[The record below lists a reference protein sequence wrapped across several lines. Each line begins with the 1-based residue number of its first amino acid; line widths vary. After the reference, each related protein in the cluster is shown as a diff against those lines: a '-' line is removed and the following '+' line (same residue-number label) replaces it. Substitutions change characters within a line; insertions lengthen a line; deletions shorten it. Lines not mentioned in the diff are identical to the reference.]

1 MTVHELSQLV
11 LDWIWARPK
20 PLHFQAKHVEQAQ
33 PVILRL
39 LTNKNLKLNP
49 DMCKEVAEEEARK
62 EYSDFYGVEVK
73 VESGGVV

>member
-1 MTVHELSQLV
+1 
-11 LDWIWARPK
+11 
-20 PLHFQAKHVEQAQ
+20 VEQAQ

-49 DMCKEVAEEEARK
+49 DMCKEVAEQEARK
-62 EYSDFYGVEVK
+62 EYGDYYGVEVK